1 MRAPP
6 QTKSQ
11 MRGARKSVAIDQN
24 YAQSGRARGR
34 LLVMGPI
41 VSHRAI
47 QPLLHACALRARAER
62 MAAACAD
69 SSGAAAAEACLDRG
83 DASLERHDYVAA
95 LREYSR
101 SAELD
106 PQSSEAWM
114 SRALALEEL
123 GRWAEAAASYLRAV
137 ELEPDD
143 PDFRRLHQT
152 AAATAA
158 GHAAAMATPGI
169 STLTSAGCCRNVT
182 PDLAHQTAAE
192 GLRDDRYAIVDG
204 FCDDAAELV
213 GWLQGCKAAGEL
225 RRGEVSSDA
234 QAASRNDMTL
244 ALSPNQLSNDHP
256 PALGCFI
263 DALDEAVCALQQSQ
277 QLGALLPATGLA
289 ASGGVA
295 SDLLQ
300 SWCWRVRS
308 ACGRPV
314 WQRWAHADGNL
325 VPK

>member
-1 MRAPP
+1 M
-6 QTKSQ
+6 
-11 MRGARKSVAIDQN
+11 
-24 YAQSGRARGR
+24 
-34 LLVMGPI
+34 
-41 VSHRAI
+41 
-47 QPLLHACALRARAER
+47 

-169 STLTSAGCCRNVT
+169 SPSPPQA
-182 PDLAHQTAAE
+182 AAE
-192 GLRDDRYAIVDG
+192 
-204 FCDDAAELV
+204 
-213 GWLQGCKAAGEL
+213 
-225 RRGEVSSDA
+225 
-234 QAASRNDMTL
+234 T
-244 ALSPNQLSNDHP
+244 
-256 PALGCFI
+256 
-263 DALDEAVCALQQSQ
+263 
-277 QLGALLPATGLA
+277 
-289 ASGGVA
+289 
-295 SDLLQ
+295 
-300 SWCWRVRS
+300 
-308 ACGRPV
+308 
-314 WQRWAHADGNL
+314 
-325 VPK
+325 